1 MAQILDQ
8 TQIAALLAV
17 WGYSAV
23 GGVIALE
30 SAGLPLP
37 GETLL
42 IGAAIYA
49 RLTGAMEIGGIV
61 AAAALGAMIG
71 DNLGYWIGRRYGVG
85 FIERHGARIGLG
97 PEKFRLS
104 QYLFYKWGGAVV
116 FFGRFITLLR
126 ILAALLAGANRLPLK
141 QFMIYNA
148 AGGVVWACLF
158 GFGAYYLTAGFERV
172 ESGVARFAFGALL
185 ASLFIL
191 WRYYRRHET
200 RLMQEADALFVA
212 RATHQPR
219 NA

>member
-1 MAQILDQ
+1 MTQILDQ
-8 TQIAALLAV
+8 DQIAALLAV
-17 WGYSAV
+17 WGYGAV

-49 RLTGAMEIGGIV
+49 RLTGSMEIGGIV
-61 AAAALGAMIG
+61 AAAALGAIIG
-71 DNLGYWIGRRYGVG
+71 DNLGYWIGRRFGVG
-85 FIERHGARIGLG
+85 FLERHGARFGLG

-148 AGGVVWACLF
+148 AGGVVWASVF
-158 GFGAYYLTAGFERV
+158 GFGAYYLTAGFEQAQG
-172 ESGVARFAFGALL
+172 GVARFAFGALL

-191 WRYYRRHET
+191 WLYYRRHEA
-200 RLMQEADALFVA
+200 RLMQEADTLFAA
-212 RATHQPR
+212 RAVREQR
-219 NA
+219 NT

>member
-116 FFGRFITLLR
+116 FFGRFVTLLR

-148 AGGVVWACLF
+148 AGGIVWACLF

-172 ESGVARFAFGALL
+172 EGGVARFAFGLLL

-191 WRYYRRHET
+191 WRYYRRHEA
-200 RLMQEADALFVA
+200 RLMQEADALFAA
-212 RATHQPR
+212 REQKSA
-219 NA
+219 

>member
-61 AAAALGAMIG
+61 GAAALGAMIG

-116 FFGRFITLLR
+116 FFGRFVTLLR

-148 AGGVVWACLF
+148 AGGIVWACLF

-172 ESGVARFAFGALL
+172 EGGVARFAFGLLL

-191 WRYYRRHET
+191 WRYYRRHEA
-200 RLMQEADALFVA
+200 RLMQEADALFAA
-212 RATHQPR
+212 RKQKSA
-219 NA
+219 

>member
-8 TQIAALLAV
+8 TQIAALLSV
-17 WGYSAV
+17 WGYGAIC
-23 GGVIALE
+23 GVVALE

-42 IGAAIYA
+42 IGAAVYA
-49 RLTGAMEIGGIV
+49 RLTGAMDIGGVI
-61 AAAALGAMIG
+61 AAAAFGAILG

-85 FIERHGARIGLG
+85 FLERHGARIGLG

-126 ILAALLAGANRLPLK
+126 IFAALLAGANRLPLK

-148 AGGVVWACLF
+148 AGGVLWSSLF
-158 GFGAYYLTAGFERV
+158 GFGAYYMTAGFEQM
-172 ESGVARFAFGALL
+172 EGGVARFAFGALL
-185 ASLFIL
+185 AALFML
-191 WRYYRRHET
+191 WRYYRRHEA
-200 RLMQEADALFVA
+200 RLMQEADALFAA
-212 RATHQPR
+212 RAAQTHAQI
-219 NA
+219 

>member
-1 MAQILDQ
+1 MTQILDQ
-8 TQIAALLAV
+8 DQIAALLAV
-17 WGYSAV
+17 WGYGAV

-49 RLTGAMEIGGIV
+49 RLTGSMEIGGIV
-61 AAAALGAMIG
+61 AAAALGAIIG
-71 DNLGYWIGRRYGVG
+71 DNLGYWIGRRFGVG
-85 FIERHGARIGLG
+85 FLERHGARIGLG

-148 AGGVVWACLF
+148 AGGVIWASVF
-158 GFGAYYLTAGFERV
+158 GFGAYYLTAGFEQV
-172 ESGVARFAFGALL
+172 EGGVARFAFGALL

-191 WRYYRRHET
+191 WLYYRRHEA
-200 RLMQEADALFVA
+200 RLMQEADALFAA
-212 RATHQPR
+212 RAVREQR
-219 NA
+219 NT